1 MTYQAR
7 ILVVDDDPAL
17 LEQAEMI
24 LEDEYEVS
32 LAVSG
37 KQAVSFLERGQDAD
51 LILLDVLMPEM
62 DGFKTMEAIREIPG
76 CSEIPI
82 IFLTSLTDS
91 ESELQCLASGAADY
105 IPKPFDP
112 RILTLRIARRLQNRC
127 QLDNVLLE
135 QLPEPLTEAEW
146 RVAKL
151 LARSYSNDDICQELH
166 YALDTVKKLVSHV
179 LDKLQ
184 IKNRRE
190 IKKYLKND

>member
-135 QLPEPLTEAEW
+135 QLPEPLTEAD
-146 RVAKL
+146 RKSV
-151 LARSYSNDDICQELH
+151 
-166 YALDTVKKLVSHV
+166 V
-179 LDKLQ
+179 
-184 IKNRRE
+184 
-190 IKKYLKND
+190 